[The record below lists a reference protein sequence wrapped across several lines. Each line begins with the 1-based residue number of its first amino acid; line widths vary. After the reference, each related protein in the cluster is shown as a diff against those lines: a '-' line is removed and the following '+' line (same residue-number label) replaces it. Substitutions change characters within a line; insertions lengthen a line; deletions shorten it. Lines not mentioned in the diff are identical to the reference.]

1 MNIEWNTPQD
11 FFDELDQEFR
21 FTLDVCAKEWNAKC
35 SRYLDPETDGLKQSW
50 SGTCW
55 MNPPYGREIE
65 AWIRKAYEES
75 RRGATVVC
83 LLPARTDTD
92 WFHNFCLKAEIRW
105 IRGRLWFRQEDGRTG
120 RPRLGSAVVIFRPNK
135 TLAMDAKSDS

>member
-1 MNIEWNTPQD
+1 M
-11 FFDELDQEFR
+11 FSY
-21 FTLDVCAKEWNAKC
+21 TLK
-35 SRYLDPETDGLKQSW
+35 LIFLLTILLGLAFVL
-50 SGTCW
+50 
-55 MNPPYGREIE
+55 N
-65 AWIRKAYEES
+65 
-75 RRGATVVC
+75 V
-83 LLPARTDTD
+83 RTDTD